1 MTTTPARRQ
10 IDLAMSETQWQTT
23 VTDLALTLHWRAL
36 HHHDS
41 RRDVG
46 EDPTTGKRKL
56 VGDKDAAGLPDWL
69 FIRERH
75 FFAELKAEGKKPTAK
90 QLEVLD
96 ALRKAGAEV
105 HVWQPSDWP
114 EVVVALTGRWRGG
127 RGANAWP
134 VTDGK
139 LDTSVSGKPRSK
151 VPPQVPN
158 SSPTRTPHDI
168 DRRTGGRGVS
178 AVDTGGAT

>member
-1 MTTTPARRQ
+1 MTTPARRTL
-10 IDLAMSETQWQTT
+10 DLAMSETQWQRT

-41 RRDVG
+41 RRQVG
-46 EDPTTGKRKL
+46 TTEDGKPIL
-56 VGDKDAAGLPDWL
+56 VGDTNAAGLPDWL

-75 FFAELKAEGKKPTAK
+75 FFAELKAEGKQPTAK
-90 QLEVLD
+90 QQEVLD

-127 RGANAWP
+127 RGWPNHDEGARRLAWP
-134 VTDGK
+134 SLPDVDHRKGNK
-139 LDTSVSGKPRSK
+139 GI
-151 VPPQVPN
+151 
-158 SSPTRTPHDI
+158 SS
-168 DRRTGGRGVS
+168 
-178 AVDTGGAT
+178 VDTEGAT

>member
-1 MTTTPARRQ
+1 MTNPARRQ

-23 VTDLALTLHWRAL
+23 VTDLALTLHWRAI

-41 RRDVG
+41 RRQVG
-46 EDPTTGKRKL
+46 TTEDGKPIL

-90 QLEVLD
+90 QLEVLE

-127 RGANAWP
+127 RGANDWP

-139 LDTSVSGKPRSK
+139 RDT
-151 VPPQVPN
+151 
-158 SSPTRTPHDI
+158 SPTRTPPDV